1 MKAKTTTRRD
11 RRLGTRPPASTSPP
25 VNALAIVDCETTGFG
40 RNDRVVEVACILVDP
55 KTMEIVDE
63 YDTLINPERDPGPS
77 HIHGITPSMLSS
89 APVFE
94 EVAGALAARL
104 NGKVLAAHNL
114 PFDSRMLAQEYD
126 RIQSPIATGE
136 GFCTLRP
143 TKAKLGV
150 ACQQHGVRL
159 GDAHRALS
167 DARAVA
173 GLLRIL
179 YDDPAWLQ
187 PAHVPDLRRMKI
199 RPITLRREAVA
210 EGMGIT
216 HMTRAVNTAVYQ
228 DAGTDSAIISYM
240 DMLDWVVDD
249 LVIDQTED
257 VSLIQAAAS
266 LGMGWSQIRSAHE
279 IYMQSLV
286 DAALRDGVVTEDEHK
301 LMTSVAALLGVHV
314 EIPEVSAQ
322 SAPTVALTPGMR
334 VAFTGTAVVDGQLIN
349 RDDLCRQA
357 IAANL
362 SPVPTVTKKGCD
374 LVVAADPAS
383 LSGKAK
389 SARSW
394 GIPII
399 SVEAFND
406 LLRHDDA

>member
-1 MKAKTTTRRD
+1 MKAKTTTRKG
-11 RRLGTRPPASTSPP
+11 RRFGTRPPASTSPSA
-25 VNALAIVDCETTGFG
+25 NALAIVDCETTGFG
-40 RNDRVVEVACILVDP
+40 KNDRVVEVACILVDP

-94 EVAGALAARL
+94 EVAGALGARID
-104 NGKVLAAHNL
+104 GKVLAAHNL

-126 RIQSPIATGE
+126 RIQSPIATGQ

-143 TKAKLGV
+143 TRAKLGV

-159 GDAHRALS
+159 GDAHRALA

-173 GLLRIL
+173 SLLRVL
-179 YDDPAWLQ
+179 YDDPTWVQ
-187 PAHVPDLRRMKI
+187 PIHVPDLRQMEIK
-199 RPITLRREAVA
+199 PITLRREA
-210 EGMGIT
+210 MGGGT
-216 HMTRAVNTAVYQ
+216 GPSHMTRILNTAVYQ
-228 DAGTDSAIISYM
+228 NVSDSAVVAYM

-249 LVIDQTED
+249 LIIDQTED

-314 EIPEVSAQ
+314 EIPGVTAQ
-322 SAPTVALTPGMR
+322 PDPTVALTPGMR
-334 VAFTGTAVVDGQLIN
+334 VAFTGTAVVDGELIS

-389 SARSW
+389 NARSW

-399 SVEAFND
+399 SVEAFNN
-406 LLRHDDA
+406 LLRHDHA

>member
-1 MKAKTTTRRD
+1 M
-11 RRLGTRPPASTSPP
+11 
-25 VNALAIVDCETTGFG
+25 DCETTGFG
-40 RNDRVVEVACILVDP
+40 KNDRVVEVACILVDP

-94 EVAGALAARL
+94 EVAGALGARL
-104 NGKVLAAHNL
+104 DGKVLAAHNL

-126 RIQSPIATGE
+126 RIQSPIATGQ

-143 TKAKLGV
+143 TRAKLGV

-159 GDAHRALS
+159 DDAHRALA

-173 GLLRIL
+173 SLLRVL
-179 YDDPAWLQ
+179 YDDPTWVQ
-187 PAHVPDLRRMKI
+187 PIHVPDLRQMEIK
-199 RPITLRREAVA
+199 PITLRREA
-210 EGMGIT
+210 MGGGT
-216 HMTRAVNTAVYQ
+216 VPSHMTRVLNTAVYKSVS
-228 DAGTDSAIISYM
+228 DSAVVAYM

-249 LVIDQTED
+249 LIIDQTED

-314 EIPEVSAQ
+314 EIPGVTAQ
-322 SAPTVALTPGMR
+322 PDPTVALTPGMR
-334 VAFTGTAVVDGQLIN
+334 VAFTGSAVVDGKPVS

-399 SVEAFND
+399 SVEAFNS
-406 LLRHDDA
+406 LLRHDNA

>member
-1 MKAKTTTRRD
+1 MKARPPRKD
-11 RRLGTRPPASTSPP
+11 RRFGTRPPASTSPSA
-25 VNALAIVDCETTGFG
+25 NALAIVDCETTGFG
-40 RNDRVVEVACILVDP
+40 KNDRVVEVACILVDP

-94 EVAGALAARL
+94 EVAGALGARL
-104 NGKVLAAHNL
+104 DGKVLAAHNL

-126 RIQSPIATGE
+126 RIQSPIATGQ

-143 TKAKLGV
+143 TRAKLGV

-159 GDAHRALS
+159 DDAHRALA

-173 GLLRIL
+173 SLLRVL
-179 YDDPAWLQ
+179 YDDPTWVQ
-187 PAHVPDLRRMKI
+187 PIHVPDLRQMEIK
-199 RPITLRREAVA
+199 PITLRREA
-210 EGMGIT
+210 MGGGT
-216 HMTRAVNTAVYQ
+216 VPSHMTRVLNTAVYKSVS
-228 DAGTDSAIISYM
+228 DSAVVAYM

-249 LVIDQTED
+249 LIIDQTED

-314 EIPEVSAQ
+314 EIPGVTAQ
-322 SAPTVALTPGMR
+322 PDPTVALTPGMR
-334 VAFTGTAVVDGQLIN
+334 VAFTGSAVVDGKPVS

-399 SVEAFND
+399 SVEAFNS
-406 LLRHDDA
+406 LLRHDNA

>member
-1 MKAKTTTRRD
+1 MKAKTTTRKG
-11 RRLGTRPPASTSPP
+11 RRFGTRPPASTSPSA
-25 VNALAIVDCETTGFG
+25 NALAIVDCETTGFG
-40 RNDRVVEVACILVDP
+40 KNDRVVEIACILVDP

-94 EVAGALAARL
+94 EVAGALGARID
-104 NGKVLAAHNL
+104 GKVLAAHNL

-126 RIQSPIATGE
+126 RIQSPIATGQ

-143 TKAKLGV
+143 TRAKLGV

-159 GDAHRALS
+159 GDAHRALA

-173 GLLRIL
+173 SLLRVL
-179 YDDPAWLQ
+179 YDDPTWVQ
-187 PAHVPDLRRMKI
+187 PIHVPDLRQMEIK
-199 RPITLRREAVA
+199 PITLRREA
-210 EGMGIT
+210 MGGGT
-216 HMTRAVNTAVYQ
+216 VPSHMTRVLNTAVYQ
-228 DAGTDSAIISYM
+228 NVSDSAVVAYM

-249 LVIDQTED
+249 LIIDQTED

-314 EIPEVSAQ
+314 EIPGVTAQ
-322 SAPTVALTPGMR
+322 PDPTVALTPGMR
-334 VAFTGTAVVDGQLIN
+334 VAFTGTAVVDGKLIS

-357 IAANL
+357 IAAKL

-374 LVVAADPAS
+374 LLVAADPAS

-389 SARSW
+389 NARSW

-399 SVEAFND
+399 SVEAFNN
-406 LLRHDDA
+406 LLRYDHA

>member
-1 MKAKTTTRRD
+1 M
-11 RRLGTRPPASTSPP
+11 
-25 VNALAIVDCETTGFG
+25 DCETTGFG
-40 RNDRVVEVACILVDP
+40 KNDRVVEVACILVDAQ
-55 KTMEIVDE
+55 TMEIVDE

-104 NGKVLAAHNL
+104 DGKVLAAHNL
-114 PFDSRMLAQEYD
+114 PFDSRMLSQEYD
-126 RIQSPIATGE
+126 RIQSPIATGQ

-159 GDAHRALS
+159 DDAHRALA

-173 GLLRIL
+173 SLLRVL
-179 YDDPAWLQ
+179 YDDPTWVR
-187 PAHVPDLRRMKI
+187 PIHVPDLHHMEIK
-199 RPITLRREAVA
+199 PITLRREAI
-210 EGMGIT
+210 GGGT
-216 HMTRAVNTAVYQ
+216 FPSHMTRVLNTAVYQ
-228 DAGTDSAIISYM
+228 NVSDSAVVAYM

-249 LVIDQTED
+249 LIIDQTED

-314 EIPEVSAQ
+314 EIPGVTAQ
-322 SAPTVALTPGMR
+322 PAPTVALTPGMR
-334 VAFTGTAVVDGQLIN
+334 VAFTGSAVADGRPIS

-389 SARSW
+389 NARSW
-394 GIPII
+394 DIPII

-406 LLRHDDA
+406 LLRHDHA

>member
-1 MKAKTTTRRD
+1 M
-11 RRLGTRPPASTSPP
+11 
-25 VNALAIVDCETTGFG
+25 DCETTGFG
-40 RNDRVVEVACILVDP
+40 KNDRVVEVACILVDT

-104 NGKVLAAHNL
+104 DGKVLAAHNL

-126 RIQSPIATGE
+126 RLQSPIATGQ

-150 ACQQHGVRL
+150 ACKQHGVRL
-159 GDAHRALS
+159 DDAHRALA

-173 GLLRIL
+173 SLLRVL
-179 YDDPAWLQ
+179 YDDPTWVR
-187 PAHVPDLRRMKI
+187 PIHVPDLRHMEIK
-199 RPITLRREAVA
+199 PITLRREAI
-210 EGMGIT
+210 GGGT
-216 HMTRAVNTAVYQ
+216 FPSHMTRVLNTAVYQ
-228 DAGTDSAIISYM
+228 NVSDSAVVAYM

-249 LVIDQTED
+249 LIIDQTED

-322 SAPTVALTPGMR
+322 PAPTVTLTPGMR
-334 VAFTGTAVVDGQLIN
+334 VAFTGSAVVDGKLIN

-389 SARSW
+389 NARSW

-406 LLRHDDA
+406 LLRHDHA

>member
-1 MKAKTTTRRD
+1 MKARPPRKGRRF
-11 RRLGTRPPASTSPP
+11 GTRPPASTSPSA
-25 VNALAIVDCETTGFG
+25 NALAIVDCETTGFG
-40 RNDRVVEVACILVDP
+40 KNDRVVEVACILVDP

-94 EVAGALAARL
+94 EVAGALGARL
-104 NGKVLAAHNL
+104 EGKVLAAHNL

-126 RIQSPIATGE
+126 RIQSPIATGQ

-143 TKAKLGV
+143 TRAKLGV

-159 GDAHRALS
+159 DDAHRALA

-173 GLLRIL
+173 SLLRVL
-179 YDDPAWLQ
+179 YDDPTWVQ
-187 PAHVPDLRRMKI
+187 PIHVPDLRRMEIK
-199 RPITLRREAVA
+199 PITLRREA
-210 EGMGIT
+210 MGGGT
-216 HMTRAVNTAVYQ
+216 VPSHMTRVLNTAIYQ
-228 DAGTDSAIISYM
+228 NVSDSAVVAYM

-249 LVIDQTED
+249 LIIDQTED

-314 EIPEVSAQ
+314 EIPGVTAQ
-322 SAPTVALTPGMR
+322 PDPTVALTPGMR
-334 VAFTGTAVVDGQLIN
+334 VAFTGSAVVDGKPVS

-399 SVEAFND
+399 SVEAFNN
-406 LLRHDDA
+406 LLRHDHA

>member
-1 MKAKTTTRRD
+1 MKARPPRKD
-11 RRLGTRPPASTSPP
+11 RRFGTRPPASTSPSA
-25 VNALAIVDCETTGFG
+25 NALAIVDCETTGFG
-40 RNDRVVEVACILVDP
+40 KNDRVVEVACILVDP

-94 EVAGALAARL
+94 EVAGALGARL
-104 NGKVLAAHNL
+104 DGKVLAAHNL

-126 RIQSPIATGE
+126 RIQSPIATGQ

-143 TKAKLGV
+143 TRAKLGV

-159 GDAHRALS
+159 DDAHRALA

-173 GLLRIL
+173 SLLRVL
-179 YDDPAWLQ
+179 YDDPTWVQ
-187 PAHVPDLRRMKI
+187 PIHVPDLRQMEIK
-199 RPITLRREAVA
+199 PITLRREA
-210 EGMGIT
+210 MGGGT
-216 HMTRAVNTAVYQ
+216 APSHMTRVLNTAVYKSVS
-228 DAGTDSAIISYM
+228 DSAVVAYM

-249 LVIDQTED
+249 LIIDQTED

-314 EIPEVSAQ
+314 EIPGVTAQ
-322 SAPTVALTPGMR
+322 PDPTVALTPGMR
-334 VAFTGTAVVDGQLIN
+334 VAFTGSAVVDGKPVS

-399 SVEAFND
+399 SVEAFNS
-406 LLRHDDA
+406 LLRHDNA